1 MGGMKVDLMLSCWKY
16 VQMLLGF
23 FFYVGIFAVLILL
36 EKYLISRRSKGDWI
50 LPVVLLVG
58 AMVLSV
64 TTFSMKSSPD
74 TGLEGEQ
81 VFVGAEEVGRI
92 IWINSR
98 EKGIVAL
105 GQYAGAD
112 EQLEF
117 INLEMEK
124 DKVIQTSLPIS
135 QAEKKGIEEVF
146 SYQKG
151 KFTGKSVSYE
161 ELAAMKEADPG
172 MKEKLTWGS
181 FLLGMRLYGGPGLIL
196 AVMYLWSL
204 IRRKKANLLM
214 KSKLKDI

>member
-1 MGGMKVDLMLSCWKY
+1 MDLMLSCWKY

-23 FFYVGIFAVLILL
+23 FFYVRVFAVLILL
-36 EKYLISRRSKGDWI
+36 EKYLIRRRSKGEWI

-58 AMVLSV
+58 AMVLSAA
-64 TTFSMKSSPD
+64 TFSMKSSAD
-74 TGLEGEQ
+74 TGMEHVQ
-81 VFVGAEEVGRI
+81 VFVGAQEVGRV

-105 GQYAGAD
+105 GQYISGAD

-117 INLEMEK
+117 IDLEMDK
-124 DKVIQTSLPIS
+124 DKVIKTSLPIS
-135 QAEKKGIEEVF
+135 QAEKKGIEDIF
-146 SYQKG
+146 SYRKR
-151 KFTGKSVSYE
+151 KFTGESISYK
-161 ELAAMKEADPG
+161 ELAAMKEANPG
-172 MKEKLTWGS
+172 MTEEVTWGS

-204 IRRKKANLLM
+204 IRRKRANLLM

>member
-1 MGGMKVDLMLSCWKY
+1 MDLMLSCWKY

-23 FFYVGIFAVLILL
+23 FFYVGVFAVLILL
-36 EKYLISRRSKGDWI
+36 EKYLIRRRSKGEWI

-105 GQYAGAD
+105 GQYVAGAD

-151 KFTGKSVSYE
+151 
-161 ELAAMKEADPG
+161 
-172 MKEKLTWGS
+172 
-181 FLLGMRLYGGPGLIL
+181 
-196 AVMYLWSL
+196 
-204 IRRKKANLLM
+204 NLPENRFPTRNWLP
-214 KSKLKDI
+214 